1 MEALKTVLYVL
12 AIVIYIVFRA
22 SKKKKKI
29 SPSAQTVALPKDQSE
44 SMSQTVTHT
53 TTVNDKQS
61 VNLESIVPIYETLET
76 LEKDTELSLEKYGEK
91 LDYRDNLKNDKKYN
105 FNLNKSKKNN
115 YSIFFKNKDNLKRIF
130 IATEIFQRKY
140 T

>member
-29 SPSAQTVALPKDQSE
+29 GPSPQTVSLPKDQPE

-61 VNLESIVPIYETLET
+61 VNLESIVPMYETLET

-91 LDYRDNLKNDKKYN
+91 LDYHDDIKNDKKYN
-105 FNLNKSKKNN
+105 FNSINNKKYN
-115 YSIFFKNKDNLKRIF
+115 YNKFFKNKDNLKRVF